1 MSDTPILLAAG
12 FEEAFVGIGCRSG
25 LPKVAI
31 YSIPKAVEILEARGM
46 DREEAR
52 EFVYEHSQSTYVGE
66 ATPLWVEEMSLDELR
81 FITAGHQASE
91 RVH

>member
-12 FEEAFVGIGCRSG
+12 FEDAFIGIGCRSG
-25 LPKVAI
+25 SPKLAI

-52 EFVYEHSQSTYVGE
+52 EFLYEHAESTDVGE
-66 ATPLWVEEMSLDELR
+66 CTPMWVEEMSLDDLR
-81 FITAGHQASE
+81 WVTGGD